1 MQNSKVSAIDD
12 INGRDRQANQQNF
25 CCETITQNHG
35 TTLNLDEY
43 ERFGRARYQ
52 ELSAIVKDLLER
64 AITAEQGYRL
74 QQVQHRAK
82 TVESLTC
89 RLKEIENIES
99 YRKDLGGCR
108 IIFYTNNDVNK
119 FTSSGILSELFDI
132 DRERSKF
139 HQPRPGEKSS
149 TQFFQSYN
157 YVLKLKS
164 DRTDLL
170 EYREFDGLYCEVQV
184 QTSLNHAWAEMA
196 HDTIYKQPEVQGFGA
211 RALKL
216 IERRLEDTMRKHLL
230 PAGYLFQRIASDV
243 QRLTEG
249 KKLFDA
255 GALDAV
261 LRAKNNNDR
270 HEVLTQLEEDVLPH
284 YDDLR
289 TVYPEIHDK
298 LKEAWVRAG
307 NTETVPHETPFGSF
321 EGTEPYQVTAQ
332 IANIIE
338 QYWPLDGPEETYVLI
353 RDLYHQES
361 DAKSRDQL
369 IGIAERLA
377 SHTLQIWQRC
387 GPEVQV
393 RLAEALSNEED
404 ITAIAPLVITI
415 ASEILKPDI
424 TGTTSSSSSVTFH
437 RGVVVHS
444 EALGKARRTALDII
458 ATYAEDVVA
467 DDESFQSAIET
478 LFAAGRKPHHGTE
491 SPEIAAMI
499 RSDLAYAV
507 ERISAFASEASLNAR
522 QDIESQLLHYW
533 RWNKSLPD
541 HLVAAENVVNVHGQ
555 LINNMETLR
564 ETLNTDEDYVA
575 FKTIVGDKSVFPH
588 MWEEDRS
595 DFKRDEAVRHERQNK
610 LAETITVENWPLW
623 KSRLATAASVKSNN
637 PSTLS
642 PYARFLSVLAD
653 GHPALAF
660 DLLTDREIMPTWTI
674 RPIVAKLLDGD
685 LRPDVEALLNGWL
698 DEGRFV
704 QETAA
709 LTVFPKNVDAAL
721 IRKTAMRAV
730 EDGNEGACASL
741 LEAAIRQFT
750 DDPAFWRDEIF
761 FPCLA
766 ALKQADS
773 YYWIDCSWYQPGEDS
788 LFSNLTEP
796 QSGTVLEAMLR
807 VPRIDYAAEQI
818 LQSIAST
825 RHQMV
830 LDWFGQRIE
839 SASEEPSVGF
849 DAVPFSFQSV
859 HEVLQPHSR
868 DILASMRRWLD
879 RADDNGSGDVSHF
892 LSRIYPNF
900 EEPLP
905 STLLQMA
912 EGANANDLTF
922 IASSL
927 QGFQGRDDLL
937 PLLRAVLA
945 SGAATD
951 DIEGAVSQVFHE
963 TGIMRGEF
971 GPEKTY
977 QAKADLLRPW
987 LEDDNDRVSA
997 FAAGEVGSLERRVAD
1012 ETRRAQ
1018 EGMAMRKLQYGESL
1032 DDYESESNKDIGDHN
1047 SSDDTGSE

>member
-1 MQNSKVSAIDD
+1 M
-12 INGRDRQANQQNF
+12 
-25 CCETITQNHG
+25 
-35 TTLNLDEY
+35 NLDEY

-52 ELSAIVKDLLER
+52 KLSATVKDLLEG
-64 AITAEQGYRL
+64 AITSEQGYRL

-82 TVESLTC
+82 TVESLTR
-89 RLKEIENIES
+89 RLKEVENIES

-108 IIFYTNNDVNK
+108 IIFYTNNDVNR
-119 FTSSGILSELFDI
+119 FTSSGILHELFDI
-132 DRERSKF
+132 DWERSKF
-139 HQPRPGEKSS
+139 HQPRPGENSS

-196 HDTIYKQPEVQGFGA
+196 HDTIYKQPELQGFGA
-211 RALKL
+211 RDLKL
-216 IERRLEDTMRKHLL
+216 IERRLEDTMRNHLL

-243 QRLTEG
+243 QRLANG

-270 HEVLTQLEEDVLPH
+270 HEVLTQLKEDVLPH
-284 YDDLR
+284 YDDLP
-289 TVYPEIHDK
+289 TVYPEIRDK
-298 LKEAWVRAG
+298 LKEAWVLAR

-338 QYWPLDGPEETYVLI
+338 QYWPLDGPEEAYILI

-361 DAKSRDQL
+361 NAKSRDQL
-369 IGIAERLA
+369 IRIAERLA

-393 RLAEALSNEED
+393 RLAEALSNEKD

-424 TGTTSSSSSVTFH
+424 RGTTSSSSSVTFH
-437 RGVVVHS
+437 RGAVVHS
-444 EALGKARRTALDII
+444 EALGNARRTALDII
-458 ATYAEDVVA
+458 ATYAEGVVV
-467 DDESFQSAIET
+467 DDEAFQGLIEN
-478 LFAAGRKPHHGTE
+478 LFAAGRKPQHGPE
-491 SPEIAAMI
+491 SLDTAAMI
-499 RSDLAYAV
+499 FSDLAYAV
-507 ERISAFASEASLNAR
+507 ERITGFVSEASLDAR
-522 QDIESQLLHYW
+522 QDIESHLLQYW
-533 RWNKSLPD
+533 RWYKSLPE
-541 HLVAAENVVNVHGQ
+541 HLAVARNVVDAHER
-555 LINNMETLR
+555 LIHSMETLR
-564 ETLNTDEDYVA
+564 EALNAEEDFVM
-575 FKTIVGDKSVFPH
+575 FKTIVGYKSVFPH

-595 DFKRDEAVRHERQNK
+595 DFKRDEAVRRERQNK
-610 LAETITVENWPLW
+610 LAETITVESWPWW
-623 KSRLATAASVKSNN
+623 KSRLATTASVKSNN

-653 GHPALAF
+653 GHPDLAF
-660 DLLTDREIMPTWTI
+660 DLLTDREIMPAWTI
-674 RPIVAKLLDGD
+674 RPIVVKLLDGD
-685 LRPDVEALLNGWL
+685 LRQDVEALLNGWL

-704 QETAA
+704 QEIAA
-709 LTVFPKNVDAAL
+709 LTVFSKNVAAAL
-721 IRKTAMRAV
+721 IQKAATRAA

-741 LEAAIRQFT
+741 LEAAIRHFT

-773 YYWIDCSWYQPGEDS
+773 YYWIDCSWHHPGEGS

-796 QSGTVLEAMLR
+796 QSGAVLEAMLG
-807 VPRIDYAAEQI
+807 VPRIDYAAEQV

-839 SASEEPSVGF
+839 SASEESSVDF
-849 DAVPFSFQSV
+849 DAVPFPFQSV

-868 DILASMRRWLD
+868 DI
-879 RADDNGSGDVSHF
+879 
-892 LSRIYPNF
+892 
-900 EEPLP
+900 
-905 STLLQMA
+905 
-912 EGANANDLTF
+912 
-922 IASSL
+922 IASPDAPMARSCRRQWL
-927 QGFQGRDDLL
+927 MGCLEFPKPDLSELRGTFAEHASSNGR
-937 PLLRAVLA
+937 
-945 SGAATD
+945 
-951 DIEGAVSQVFHE
+951 
-963 TGIMRGEF
+963 
-971 GPEKTY
+971 
-977 QAKADLLRPW
+977 
-987 LEDDNDRVSA
+987 
-997 FAAGEVGSLERRVAD
+997 RR
-1012 ETRRAQ
+1012 RR
-1018 EGMAMRKLQYGESL
+1018 
-1032 DDYESESNKDIGDHN
+1032 
-1047 SSDDTGSE
+1047 